1 MGKVNLIATAAFGL
15 EAVVARELKALGLN
29 DLTVENGRIAFTADC
44 SAIAR
49 CNLWLRSADRVQL
62 VMGEF
67 TATSFDQLFEET
79 KALPWEQWIGR
90 DGNFPVVGKS
100 IKSQLYSV
108 PDCQAIV
115 KKAIVERLKQKY
127 GLEWFPETGARYTVQ
142 VALLKDRATLTID
155 ASGEG
160 LHKRGYRQQAGT
172 APLRET
178 LAAALV
184 QLSYW
189 QPSRLLLD
197 PMCGSGTIAIEAAL
211 IGDNIAPGLTR
222 RFVSEDWPALDRKLW
237 SDARSE
243 ASAAIRDEPLE
254 IHGSDADGSMTAIA
268 RKNADNAGVGEKIH
282 FQRRGL
288 SQVSS
293 SRKYGVLITNPPY
306 GQRMEDSEGD
316 VFPQLAR
323 LFTSLDTW
331 SFYVL
336 TDDSQ
341 AEKALGRRADR
352 RRKLYNGRILCHYYQ
367 FAGPRPP
374 SNKKGPEGR

>member
-1 MGKVNLIATAAFGL
+1 MDKVNLIATAAFGL
-15 EAVVARELKALGLN
+15 EAVVARELKALGF
-29 DLTVENGRIAFTADC
+29 DTLTVENGRVAFAADV
-44 SAIAR
+44 SAIPR
-49 CNLWLRSADRVQL
+49 CNLWLRSADRLQL
-62 VMGEF
+62 QVGEF

-79 KALPWEQWIGR
+79 KALPWERWIER

-100 IKSQLYSV
+100 IKSKLYSV

-115 KKAIVERLKQKY
+115 KKAVVERLKQKY
-127 GLEWFPETGARYTVQ
+127 HLEWFPETGARYTIQ

-155 ASGEG
+155 TSGDG
-160 LHKRGYRQQAGT
+160 LHKRGYRQQAGV

-197 PMCGSGTIAIEAAL
+197 PLCGSGTIAIEAAL

-222 RFVSEDWPALDRKLW
+222 RFASEEWPVLKRALW

-243 ASAAIRDEPLE
+243 ASDAIRDEPLE
-254 IHGSDADGSMTAIA
+254 IHGSDADGSVVAAA
-268 RKNADNAGVGEKIH
+268 RKNADNAGVGEKLH
-282 FQRRGL
+282 FQRRSL
-288 SQVSS
+288 AQVSS
-293 SRKYGVLITNPPY
+293 ARKYGVLITNPPY
-306 GQRMEDSEGD
+306 GQRLEDKAGD
-316 VFPQLAR
+316 IYPDLAR
-323 LFTSLDTW
+323 LFAGLDTW

-336 TDDSQ
+336 TDDTR
-341 AEKALGRRADR
+341 AEQALGRRADR

-374 SNKKGPEGR
+374 GEQGKRE